1 MAARKDAGKAG
12 SDKER
17 RREAKT
23 KRKEAKADMKAARV
37 RRYDAKTDARKK
49 AGGAGMSIVFYE
61 VVMPDKS
68 KRKVGRRGGGARSG
82 R

>member
-61 VVMPDKS
+61 VRMPDGS
-68 KRKVGRRGGGARSG
+68 RRLVGKKGSGGRS
-82 R
+82 RT